1 MRALFAVGSRILD
14 AAATAA
20 TARVAD
26 AFRRLEAGVSALG
39 GRATVSLVGRSDPTG
54 PDSTNQ
60 ALSELRA
67 RAVAAAL
74 ASRGI
79 APSAVRMRAAGTA
92 IPLAAS
98 DSAERARINRSVSF
112 TIGVR

>member
-1 MRALFAVGSRILD
+1 
-14 AAATAA
+14 
-20 TARVAD
+20 VAE
-26 AFRRLEAGVSALG
+26 AFRRLDAGVSALG
-39 GRATVSLVGRSDPTG
+39 GRATVSLIGRSDPTG

-67 RAVAAAL
+67 QAVAAAL
-74 ASRGI
+74 ASRGV
-79 APSAVRMRAAGTA
+79 ALAAVRIRAAGTA